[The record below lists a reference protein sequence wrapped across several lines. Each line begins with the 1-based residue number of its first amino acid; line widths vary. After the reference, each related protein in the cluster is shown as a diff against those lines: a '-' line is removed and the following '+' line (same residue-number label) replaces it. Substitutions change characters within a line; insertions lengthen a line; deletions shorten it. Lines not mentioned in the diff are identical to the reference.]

1 MMRFSVHWY
10 YANWGFI
17 NYYALYL
24 FISGADGLNEP
35 QTIYCSQRCVVY
47 TYYTLHTISNTT
59 QGNAEIQTDNV
70 EKVERKGVQD

>member
-1 MMRFSVHWY
+1 MMRFSVQRY

-35 QTIYCSQRCVVY
+35 QTIYCSRSQRCVVY
-47 TYYTLHTISNTT
+47 TYYILS
-59 QGNAEIQTDNV
+59 AIQH
-70 EKVERKGVQD
+70 KAM